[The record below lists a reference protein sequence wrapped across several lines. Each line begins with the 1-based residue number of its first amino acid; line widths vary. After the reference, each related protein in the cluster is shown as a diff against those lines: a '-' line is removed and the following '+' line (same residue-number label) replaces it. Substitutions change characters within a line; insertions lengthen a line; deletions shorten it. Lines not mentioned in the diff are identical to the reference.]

1 MVMLKKLVFAPAFL
15 IVFGLLIYR
24 LLPTIKSYDFIFSL
38 SLSTLIGLA
47 NISLLILLSSLLFIV
62 LATIAQ
68 DWRISIPVAVAGSA
82 IPFLFVDS
90 SLAVIFATGIF
101 LSFLLSNLNIDV
113 TLKSYL
119 NFQPSNLL
127 GPPVKHLSG
136 LLILAICIVYFFSAS
151 KMIAQNGFQI
161 PDSLIDTTL
170 NLSTS
175 SLPNIQTEQA
185 NLPEQAGLPQSPANL
200 ATDSLKQIV
209 KDQIQNFI
217 KPYTSFIPAGLA
229 VLLFFTLQFFTSIIN
244 IFISPLLWLTF
255 LILEKVGFIKF
266 EVEQRTVRK
275 MVV

>member
-1 MVMLKKLVFAPAFL
+1 MLKKLVFAPAFL

-136 LLILAICIVYFFSAS
+136 LLILAICIVYFFSSS

-161 PDSLIDTTL
+161 PDPLIDTALKMT
-170 NLSTS
+170 
-175 SLPNIQTEQA
+175 P
-185 NLPEQAGLPQSPANL
+185 LPESTQLPANL
-200 ATDSLKQIV
+200 ANNLIKQTV
-209 KDQIQNFI
+209 KDQVQNFI
-217 KPYTSFIPAGLA
+217 KPYTNFVPAVLA
-229 VLLFFTLQFFTSIIN
+229 VLLFVTLHSLTSILN
-244 IFISPLLWLTF
+244 LLVSPLLWLIF
-255 LILEKVGFIKF
+255 LILEKTGFIKF
-266 EVEQRTVRK
+266 EVEQRPVK
-275 MVV
+275 KLIV